1 MAVLVTGGAG
11 YIGSHTVRAL
21 REVGP
26 DVVVLDS
33 LEFGHTEAIPGIA
46 FVKGDISDEAL
57 IADTI
62 ATYNVDSIIH
72 FAAYKAAGESMHMLA
87 RYFDNNVTNAHAMLK
102 AAERAGVRRIVF
114 SSTAAVYGTPD
125 VVPVVETATLQP
137 ESPYGESKL
146 MFERILKWFDY
157 AHDVRSVS
165 LRYFNAAGAAMEGGL
180 GEDWTVTVNLV
191 PIVMKAAL
199 ERRGPVEVFG
209 TDYPTPDGTAIRD
222 YIHVDDLSAAH
233 VMALRYLED
242 GGETTAINLGTGVGS
257 SVKQVLDTTE
267 RISGV
272 RVPQIMSPRRAGD
285 PVQVFADNTTARHVL
300 GWTPVYGLEETKR
313 LDLALHPHQRLLIG
327 FGSTRCRF
335 PTAPTAGKIEET
347 RCGRL
352 AYCLGSSLSCSTGGR
367 KSWNTRWRRTWRCST
382 A

>member
-21 REVGP
+21 REAGR

-33 LEFGHTEAIPGIA
+33 LEFGHVEAIPGIA

-72 FAAYKAAGESMHMLA
+72 FAAYKAAGESMHMPA

-102 AAERAGVRRIVF
+102 SAEAAGVRRIVF

-125 VVPVVETATLQP
+125 VVPVVESATLHP

-180 GEDWTVTVNLV
+180 GEDWTVTTNLV

-199 ERRGPVEVFG
+199 EKRGPVEVFG

-257 SVKQVLDTTE
+257 SVKQVLDATE

-285 PVQVFADNTTARHVL
+285 PVQVFADNTTARKVL
-300 GWTPVYGLEETKR
+300 GWTPVYGLEEIIQSAWTW
-313 LDLALHPHQRLLIG
+313 HSTHING
-327 FGSTRCRF
+327 F
-335 PTAPTAGKIEET
+335 
-347 RCGRL
+347 
-352 AYCLGSSLSCSTGGR
+352 
-367 KSWNTRWRRTWRCST
+367 N
-382 A
+382 